1 MVRSDRVCRINVW
14 HIPSAT
20 STRRNAVL
28 LRAPHP
34 DRLFAMLIEPSCY
47 ESIEDFLLL
56 SNQNLLANI
65 VKVRYV
71 DIRFHM
77 CVCLHCVD
85 YRRREQ

>member
-1 MVRSDRVCRINVW
+1 MCRINVW
-14 HIPSAT
+14 HIPWAT
-20 STRRNAVL
+20 LTRRNAVL
-28 LRAPHP
+28 FRALHP
-34 DRLFAMLIEPSCY
+34 DRLFAMPIEPSDY
-47 ESIEDFLLL
+47 ELTPDFLLL